1 MFEVSVKQLIEQ
13 NPAQQE
19 SIAKFAANRFE
30 IAFAKL
36 TAMAKLKE
44 LVGVKGDFFGFI
56 ATIAATM
63 SNHTIRHHAYNEI
76 RSIEQLVDS
85 YIALKQNEACT
96 SKQLEAKD
104 AEIAG
109 SFDRLVYVT
118 EQTIDFD
125 SANSLKT
132 RPEQYHI
139 YFTEDI
145 ADIQL
150 RITGDVQW
158 CDQCVPV
165 SAKFEFKT
173 LTSPI
178 WSTVPST
185 NPEKDALLQYA
196 NYLVNHA

>member
-1 MFEVSVKQLIEQ
+1 MCQSRFVVMHQ
-13 NPAQQE
+13 
-19 SIAKFAANRFE
+19 KFVVWFHFGCV
-30 IAFAKL
+30 ICGKP
-36 TAMAKLKE
+36 
-44 LVGVKGDFFGFI
+44 GV
-56 ATIAATM
+56 ATK
-63 SNHTIRHHAYNEI
+63 R
-76 RSIEQLVDS
+76 
-85 YIALKQNEACT
+85 KACRWF
-96 SKQLEAKD
+96 QPNV
-104 AEIAG
+104 
-109 SFDRLVYVT
+109 FDRLVYVT